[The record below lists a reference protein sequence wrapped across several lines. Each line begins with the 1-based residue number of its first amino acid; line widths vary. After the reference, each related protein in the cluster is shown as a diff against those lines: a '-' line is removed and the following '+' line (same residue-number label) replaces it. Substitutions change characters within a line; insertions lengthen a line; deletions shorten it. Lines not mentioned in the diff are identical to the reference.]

1 MPMPALKPVEP
12 FRLHLPDP
20 EPVEPAVVAIG
31 HNPAIWAES
40 PARVLHDRLLQSFS
54 TPAVEDPQLLSA
66 PARLAI
72 LVGSVTVLWSA
83 IGTTAVL
90 LLR

>member
-12 FRLHLPDP
+12 FKLHLPDP
-20 EPVEPAVVAIG
+20 QPVEPAVVAIG
-31 HNPAIWAES
+31 DNSATWAES
-40 PARVLHDRLLQSFS
+40 PARLLHDRLLQSFA

-72 LVGSVTVLWSA
+72 LLGSVSVLWSA
-83 IGTTAVL
+83 IGATVL